1 MQSGKSTVDGIKHA
15 STTQSFAI
23 CFYAET
29 LTCMLIQVRYS
40 FSFIRDVKMGYRR
53 LKEKVKEYKRRD
65 GKLYGNMISKLN
77 KLEDTEDNVS
87 SLLNPRPNLPCDTL
101 MAIGLTVNL
110 LLLLLQGANE
120 SGTKQEAWALM
131 ATDRNA

>member
-1 MQSGKSTVDGIKHA
+1 
-15 STTQSFAI
+15 
-23 CFYAET
+23 
-29 LTCMLIQVRYS
+29 MLIQVRYS

-65 GKLYGNMISKLN
+65 AKLYGNMISKLSM
-77 KLEDTEDNVS
+77 LEDTEDNVS
-87 SLLNPRPNLPCDTL
+87 SLLNPRPTLPCDTL
-101 MAIGLTVNL
+101 MTVGLTVNL
-110 LLLLLQGANE
+110 LLLLLQGPNE

>member
-1 MQSGKSTVDGIKHA
+1 
-15 STTQSFAI
+15 
-23 CFYAET
+23 
-29 LTCMLIQVRYS
+29 
-40 FSFIRDVKMGYRR
+40 MGYRR

-65 GKLYGNMISKLN
+65 AKLYGNMISKLS

-87 SLLNPRPNLPCDTL
+87 SLLNPRLNLPCDTL

-110 LLLLLQGANE
+110 LLLLLQGPNE

-131 ATDRNA
+131 ATGRNA